1 MKYSPLGIKSEY
13 TLLTSLIKI
22 SDLINFAKQNNI
34 TALGLLDN
42 NLNGVMEFFDSC
54 VANDIKPIIGLS
66 VRINDSNYY
75 LYAKNYQGY
84 LELVKI
90 NNKIVLEES
99 VSLSDLGSS
108 DIYVVIPYE
117 FKGNYEELKNIKNIN
132 DIYIAYTNL
141 EEKKNLSLVISNIL
155 FIKEIRCF
163 NSGDTVYLEY
173 LKKIGN
179 NDFETLNTAYE
190 TDKLNNDDIER
201 LNKFISTIDIKMDK
215 SKRYIPVFNKDV
227 NSKTYLYNLAFLGLK
242 KRLNNNSSE
251 QYLDRLNYELEII
264 IKISYLLLF
273 QLVHLLQVMLNLV

>member
-179 NDFETLNTAYE
+179 NDFETYNTAYE
-190 TDKLNNDDIER
+190 TDKLNNDDIGR

-242 KRLNNNSSE
+242 KRLNNKVS
-251 QYLDRLNYELEII
+251 DNYV
-264 IKISYLLLF
+264 KR
-273 QLVHLLQVMLNLV
+273 